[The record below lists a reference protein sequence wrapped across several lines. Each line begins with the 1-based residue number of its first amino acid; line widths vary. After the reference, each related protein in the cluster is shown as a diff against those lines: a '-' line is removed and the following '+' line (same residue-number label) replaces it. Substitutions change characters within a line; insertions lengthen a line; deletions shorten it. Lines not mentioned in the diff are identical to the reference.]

1 MIILDTNVVSEA
13 IKTGRNPSVVEWLD
27 GQSADNLYFT
37 ATGLS
42 ELSLGLEIL
51 PAGKRMNT
59 LIIGI
64 NELLA
69 KLFGSRI
76 LPFDR
81 NAAIAYGTIVAA
93 ARSKGK
99 NISIPDGQIAAIAT
113 IHNFSVA
120 TRDKEPFMALGVPTI
135 NPWDERRA
143 R

>member
-13 IKTGRNPSVVEWLD
+13 IKTGRNPTVVEWLD

-37 ATGLS
+37 ATSLS
-42 ELSLGLEIL
+42 ELSIGLEIL
-51 PAGKRMNT
+51 PTGKRKNA
-59 LIIGI
+59 LITGI

-81 NAAIAYGTIVAA
+81 DAAIAYGTVVAA
-93 ARSKGK
+93 ARRKGK

-113 IHNFSVA
+113 IYKFSVA